1 MVININYLLYDLWV
15 LRVLLRRIELTII
28 MLYILYLMRE
38 VYIKY

>member
-1 MVININYLLYDLWV
+1 MVININYLFYDFWV